1 MTASEHFLSAFRG
14 GFSGVLRWPQLDE
27 LWDKVRSDPSGGWY
41 VYHIGDEPPEQ
52 PATGS
57 QLGRFLQEVD
67 RLLRSDHD
75 EDYCGIVYAD
85 DREKPAFVKIY
96 DPHNL
101 GVTCGYSDN
110 PPLPGW
116 TLSKLKPVDL
126 PGTQRP
132 TRQRRRWWG
141 KLFS

>member
-1 MTASEHFLSAFRG
+1 MTASERFLSAFRG
-14 GFSGVLRWPQLDE
+14 VFSGILRWPQLDE

-52 PATGS
+52 PATSS
-57 QLGRFLQEVD
+57 QLGRFLEEVD
-67 RLLRSDHD
+67 RLLRTDHD

-126 PGTQRP
+126 PSAQRP
-132 TRQRRRWWG
+132 TRQRRRWWE